1 MDETVDKGLKSS
13 LGLLYSIPEFETF
26 YKNYSQEQAIESKN
40 GLYLLIESFRK
51 KISQKRKLSEE
62 EDILLK
68 HIIECAENEIYA
80 NSALKISIVNKIKV
94 PNEDFLKEF
103 QADFQAIKTED
114 LFFEQINKGKYK
126 TVKEYISLHGVDGKG
141 LSELYEKHKDFNH
154 PYIYNLVSEP
164 LIQAKNFS
172 NGIAVLKRS
181 LKYAFR
187 YPNYFWDSLSGVD
200 ACASSLYQIQFLLGR
215 DGLMEINQTI
225 NNFESK
231 ILKLIFLYLSR
242 VIYMSESNL
251 LSIDAY
257 SNRARIVR
265 DYNYQFMMIFGLGV
279 NPDIQYISD
288 KYLAY
293 TTATKNNLVGKPFIQ
308 LMWDS
313 MKMYR
318 HGSHIPNST
327 GGYQDI
333 EDATWMQLVQRGQL
347 RSINLSESIL
357 KEFENYEL
365 NFSNS
370 EIDYICDYA
379 IQKNKDDFEN
389 YIEKLKK

>member
-13 LGLLYSIPEFETF
+13 LGLLFSIPEFEAF
-26 YKNYSQEQAIESKN
+26 YKNYSQEKQIEGKN
-40 GLYLLIESFRK
+40 GLYQLIESFRQN
-51 KISQKRKLSEE
+51 ISQKRELSEE
-62 EDILLK
+62 EAILFK
-68 HIIECAENEIYA
+68 HIIECAENEIYS
-80 NSALKISIVNKIKV
+80 NSELKISIVNKVKI
-94 PNEDFLKEF
+94 PNENFLKEF
-103 QADFQAIKTED
+103 QSDFQSIKTDD

-141 LSELYEKHKDFNH
+141 LTELYDKYKDFNH
-154 PYIYNLVSEP
+154 PYIYNLISEP

-172 NGIAVLKRS
+172 NGIAILKKS

-187 YPNYFWDSLSGVD
+187 YPNYFWDSLNGVN

-215 DGLMEINQTI
+215 DGLMELNKTI
-225 NNFESK
+225 NNFETK
-231 ILKLIFLYLSR
+231 LLKLIFLYLSR
-242 VIYMSESNL
+242 VIYMSANNL

-293 TTATKNNLVGKPFIQ
+293 ATATKNNLVGEPFIQ

-333 EDATWMQLVQRGQL
+333 EDATWMQLVQRGHL
-347 RSINLSESIL
+347 RSINISEKIL
-357 KEFENYEL
+357 REFENYEL
-365 NFSNS
+365 NFTNS
-370 EIDYICDYA
+370 EIDYICNYA
-379 IQKNKDDFEN
+379 MQKNKDDFEN
-389 YIEKLKK
+389 YIKKIKK